1 MIDGEYTCGDVR
13 CRENPGLASLH
24 TLFVLEHNSI
34 VDMLREKYH
43 TLSGNELYERARR
56 IVGAEIQ
63 NVAYG
68 QYLVYAQLSNINSE
82 LILSF
87 RSVHGRVARPRGEV
101 GV

>member
-68 QYLVYAQLSNINSE
+68 QCSSENDQTNTVACKIWHNNALYDIKSWWILVE
-82 LILSF
+82 
-87 RSVHGRVARPRGEV
+87 HE
-101 GV
+101 

>member
-34 VDMLREKYH
+34 VDLLRNKYH

-63 NVAYG
+63 NIAYG
-68 QYLVYAQLSNINSE
+68 QYNSLPSLVTTEKYS
-82 LILSF
+82 
-87 RSVHGRVARPRGEV
+87 
-101 GV
+101 